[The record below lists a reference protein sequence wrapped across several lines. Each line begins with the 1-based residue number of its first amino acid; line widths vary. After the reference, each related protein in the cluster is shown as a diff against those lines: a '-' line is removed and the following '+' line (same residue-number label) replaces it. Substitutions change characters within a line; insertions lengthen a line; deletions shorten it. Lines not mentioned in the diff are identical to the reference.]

1 MVEMLSSLAGKPG
14 EAYYWNFRCIYYLG
28 YQLKTWCGCIWFANN
43 GLPYYMIQRRFT
55 SGLELLAY
63 TGRFRTILVVC
74 IINETSETRFLVG
87 NPLTHQWVTT
97 APPLKSSVQCRRS
110 FMLIPYMSEGSMF
123 FRIAIDPYLF
133 DSKVGI
139 WTLPSY
145 QTIWTLSSNT
155 LHIQGVQYGLGCCEQ
170 HSAVVLLE
178 VDDLGAL
185 SEAKWLWAWDM
196 DTLPSSYPYMLE
208 IGGEIGLLAATRWF
222 WCWTGRVDMLYKWQS
237 YVLSVGMQVVVF
249 DSQRMTWELVGKR
262 LLRTMELL
270 VWVPDFAAVPNA
282 NTPNEKLKQSCASK
296 YSEASFGIRPAACG
310 TFAEVEAVSKRGMTW
325 QQIGE
330 LAVDRNKGGIF
341 KLHLIA

>member
-1 MVEMLSSLAGKPG
+1 MKALLRSSELATTG
-14 EAYYWNFRCIYYLG
+14 
-28 YQLKTWCGCIWFANN
+28 
-43 GLPYYMIQRRFT
+43 RFT

-97 APPLKSSVQCRRS
+97 VPPLKSSVQCRRS

-133 DSKVGI
+133 DSRVGI

-145 QTIWTLSSNT
+145 QTIWT
-155 LHIQGVQYGLGCCEQ
+155 
-170 HSAVVLLE
+170 
-178 VDDLGAL
+178 
-185 SEAKWLWAWDM
+185 
-196 DTLPSSYPYMLE
+196 YMLE

-222 WCWTGRVDMLYKWQS
+222 WCWTGRVQDMLYKWQS

-262 LLRTMELL
+262 LLCTMELL
-270 VWVPDFAAVPNA
+270 VWVPDFAAVPNV
-282 NTPNEKLKQSCASK
+282 NTPSKKLKQSCASK